1 MDKAR
6 SKISYM
12 ISMSLIQIPFA
23 QGSVKAKICCI
34 SRIALT
40 AWIKYLKFRKEEKLF
55 TPPQYHKN

>member
-1 MDKAR
+1 
-6 SKISYM
+6 
-12 ISMSLIQIPFA
+12 MSLIQIPFA